1 MRIMR
6 QKKATFTQRTRQKR
20 SEDQK
25 MKTRRKLNINGLK
38 EVGFNEGVVSLMGVM
53 GLTKVTTDSRYI
65 NLSIKREWIRLTGC
79 QDSKRNQYLHKYR
92 HLKCVI
98 L

>member
-6 QKKATFTQRTRQKR
+6 QKSDITQCTRQKR

-38 EVGFNEGVVSLMGVM
+38 EVGFNEGVVSLMRVM
-53 GLTKVTTDSRYI
+53 GLT
-65 NLSIKREWIRLTGC
+65 IR
-79 QDSKRNQYLHKYR
+79 
-92 HLKCVI
+92 
-98 L
+98 